1 MAQLQNELAEKELI
15 KKFRH
20 DNSWLSELTAKN
32 QWVNNDVIKIPRQG
46 AAPNVLINNTVY
58 PIVSNNRVDD
68 FITLALNKYDTE
80 NTDVTDDEL
89 YSLPYEKVS
98 DVQMQ
103 HREELEDKTASH
115 ALHSLSISAASAN
128 TPVLES
134 TGPDDGTGRLR
145 LITADL
151 IRLWKQLAD
160 LGVPLQGRVIVL
172 STEHAADLMIE
183 DSNRQKTWGSEWSS
197 GNVPVTHAGFRLWVV
212 VYSPR
217 YLKVSTVWT
226 KQAFEAITGRQA
238 SIVFYKKNA
247 CKATGSVKRY
257 ARMSDQDPENR
268 KSTIGFRLWFIAV
281 GVKDQGFAALVSAD
295 A

>member
-58 PIVSNNRVDD
+58 PILSNNRVDD

-115 ALHSLSISAASAN
+115 ALHSLAISAASAN
-128 TPVLES
+128 TPVLET
-134 TGPDDGTGRLR
+134 TGPADGSRKR
-145 LITADL
+145 LITEDL

-160 LGVPLQGRVIVL
+160 LGVPLEGRVIVL

-217 YLKVSTVWT
+217 YAKVSTVWT
-226 KQAFEAITGRQA
+226 KQAFEAVTGRQA

-247 CKATGSVKRY
+247 CKATGTVKRF
-257 ARMSDQDPENR
+257 ARMSEQDPENR
-268 KSTIGFRLWFIAV
+268 KNTIGFRLWFIAV
-281 GVKDQGFAALVSAD
+281 GLKDQGFGALVSAD